1 MFNSLKDLLKDKT
14 GNYSLREAIIAV
26 CMLLIVISWAV
37 QLIFKIPTPEHMFY
51 SVVSMIVSGCF
62 GYSIEKKPPTT

>member
-1 MFNSLKDLLKDKT
+1 MLNSLKDLLKDKT

-26 CMLLIVISWAV
+26 SMLLIVISWAV
-37 QLIFKIPTPEHMFY
+37 QLIFQIPTPEHMFY
-51 SVVSMIVSGCF
+51 SMVSMIATGCF